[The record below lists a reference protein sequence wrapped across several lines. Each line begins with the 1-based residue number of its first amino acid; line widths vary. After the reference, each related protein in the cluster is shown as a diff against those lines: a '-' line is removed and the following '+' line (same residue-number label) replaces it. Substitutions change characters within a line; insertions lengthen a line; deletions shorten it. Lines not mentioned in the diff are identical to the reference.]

1 MSSTSAPFGLR
12 PAYHPSGILRPEVS
26 TIATGYASN
35 IFQFQPIKIVAA
47 GGIEAAAAGDRFC
60 GVFMGVEWTDS
71 DGRRRFSNKWTAS
84 TAGTDIVA
92 YITRDPA
99 IVYEIQSDAAV
110 TAADIGEQFDF
121 TAVGG
126 NTTTGL
132 CTQMLGVSTTAA
144 NAGLRLLNISPGP
157 DNAWS
162 DTYVIVFV
170 NISEHQYVA
179 DVAAI

>member
-12 PAYHPSGILRPEVS
+12 PAYHPSGTIRPDVS
-26 TIATGYASN
+26 TIATGYPTT
-35 IFQFQPIKIVAA
+35 IYQFQPIKIVAA
-47 GGIEAAAAGDRFC
+47 GGIEAAGAGDRFC

-71 DGRRRFSNKWTAS
+71 DGKRRFSNKWTAS

-92 YITRDPA
+92 YITRDPG
-99 IVYEIQSDAAV
+99 IVYEIQSNAAL

-121 TAVGG
+121 TAASG
-126 NTTTGL
+126 NATTGL
-132 CTQMLGVSTTAA
+132 CTQMLDVASTAA
-144 NAGLRLLNISPGP
+144 NAGLRLLNIAPGT

-162 DTYVIVFV
+162 DTYVVAQV
-170 NISEHQYVA
+170 NISKHQYVA

>member
-71 DGRRRFSNKWTAS
+71 DGRRRFSPDTA
-84 TAGTDIVA
+84 
-92 YITRDPA
+92 TRCSVRERIFLGHCLFVSRIRRA
-99 IVYEIQSDAAV
+99 RWAW
-110 TAADIGEQFDF
+110 
-121 TAVGG
+121 GG
-126 NTTTGL
+126 
-132 CTQMLGVSTTAA
+132 
-144 NAGLRLLNISPGP
+144 RL
-157 DNAWS
+157 
-162 DTYVIVFV
+162 
-170 NISEHQYVA
+170 
-179 DVAAI
+179 